1 MLPLGSFTGKSFP
14 IPSNSFCPLKILH
27 ARPVAPVC
35 PRCFLFDAST
45 HYPALPLESI
55 ASPIG
60 SPASEEL
67 QIFQVFQVFQ
77 TCNFLNGLQFKHI
90 SNIQQTHP
98 GALCAI
104 LKNQRQLKLLIHTL
118 ICLRERERAFGCGER
133 AARRNRKQTRK
144 RTRRN
149 RGYNSKGTN
158 LFQLAINFFALY
170 ASG

>member
-45 HYPALPLESI
+45 HYPALPLDSI

-60 SPASEEL
+60 SPGSQEL

-118 ICLRERERAFGCGER
+118 ICLREREREGLRMRRESGQKESKANQKKNQKEPRLQLER
-133 AARRNRKQTRK
+133 NKFV
-144 RTRRN
+144 
-149 RGYNSKGTN
+149 S
-158 LFQLAINFFALY
+158 
-170 ASG
+170 ASN